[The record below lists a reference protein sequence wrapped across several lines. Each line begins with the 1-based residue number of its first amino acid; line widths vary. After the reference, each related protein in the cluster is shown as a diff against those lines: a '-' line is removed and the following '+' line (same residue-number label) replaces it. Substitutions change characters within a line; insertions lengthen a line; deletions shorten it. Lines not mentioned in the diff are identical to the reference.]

1 MHNFKKQ
8 FGQNFISDK
17 GLIDG
22 IVRDAKISKD
32 DVIIEIGAG
41 LGSLTKELAK
51 CAKFVYSFEIDKDL
65 IGQLSKLEN
74 QFSNLKF
81 IFEDFMAFDF
91 NSLNLKNFKVVAN
104 LPYYLTSPIIE
115 RFLVLKPISMTI
127 MVQKEV
133 AERLSSEPNSS
144 EFGAM
149 SVILQHQASVKLTRV
164 VDKKMFTPIPKV
176 DSAVIHIEFNGK
188 DYDKE
193 FAKFVYS
200 CFTFKRKT
208 LYNNLAKSAKLD
220 LELIEKIYDKFNI
233 DKNTRAEN
241 LSAND
246 FYNIYNFILSQN

>member
-22 IVRDAKISKD
+22 IVGDAKINKD
-32 DVIIEIGAG
+32 DIIIEIGAG

-51 CAKFVYSFEIDKDL
+51 CARFVYSFEIDKDL
-65 IGQLSKLEN
+65 IGELSKLEE
-74 QFSNLKF
+74 QYDNLKF
-81 IFEDFMAFDF
+81 IFEDFMAFNFD
-91 NSLNLKNFKVVAN
+91 SLKINKFKVVAN

-115 RFLVLKPISMTI
+115 RFLVLKPESMTI

-133 AERLSSEPNSS
+133 AERLSSEPDNS

-149 SVILQHQASVKLTRV
+149 SVIIQHQASVKITRI
-164 VDKKMFTPIPKV
+164 VDKKMFTPVPKV

-188 DYDKE
+188 NYDQG

-208 LYNNLAKSAKLD
+208 LYNNLTKSAKLD
-220 LELIEKIYDKFNI
+220 QELIEKIYDNYRYYR
-233 DKNTRAEN
+233 NRLRSNSQRAR
-241 LSAND
+241 
-246 FYNIYNFILSQN
+246 FYQY